1 MKSAK
6 LYILALSFIS
16 LSRSVS
22 LNVIARGLFLLPF
35 ILLIIISFFQFNQK
49 LKELFLHSFLILALI
64 YAPPPSDKIC
74 FSPFK
79 HDNVNETDYKKL
91 HDAGLPN
98 TIGKGKMGMY
108 PQLFQK
114 KYLGFE
120 FIKRQQ
126 KQDDFVSL
134 IFLIIKISF
143 SLLAIISL
151 IKLGYSSKVRLT
163 RLREIEE
170 SFLYEK
176 YRFNVLTDKFDDL
189 FSSEGEQR
197 FMKDQDQIISRDIIR
212 VIWR

>member
-1 MKSAK
+1 MIYSGKSQVPNLSK
-6 LYILALSFIS
+6 SLYKNSI
-16 LSRSVS
+16 
-22 LNVIARGLFLLPF
+22 
-35 ILLIIISFFQFNQK
+35 FF
-49 LKELFLHSFLILALI
+49 
-64 YAPPPSDKIC
+64 
-74 FSPFK
+74 
-79 HDNVNETDYKKL
+79 
-91 HDAGLPN
+91 
-98 TIGKGKMGMY
+98 
-108 PQLFQK
+108 K
-114 KYLGFE
+114 KYLSSVL
-120 FIKRQQ
+120 IKRQQ
-126 KQDDFVSL
+126 KQDNFVSL

-163 RLREIEE
+163 RLREIED

>member
-1 MKSAK
+1 MFYSVKYQVLNLSKSFYK
-6 LYILALSFIS
+6 NSIFHKKNLG
-16 LSRSVS
+16 SV
-22 LNVIARGLFLLPF
+22 L
-35 ILLIIISFFQFNQK
+35 
-49 LKELFLHSFLILALI
+49 
-64 YAPPPSDKIC
+64 
-74 FSPFK
+74 
-79 HDNVNETDYKKL
+79 
-91 HDAGLPN
+91 
-98 TIGKGKMGMY
+98 
-108 PQLFQK
+108 
-114 KYLGFE
+114 
-120 FIKRQQ
+120 IKRQQ
-126 KQDDFVSL
+126 RHDNFVSL

-176 YRFNVLTDKFDDL
+176 YRFNLLTDKFDDL

>member
-1 MKSAK
+1 MIHSVKYQVLNLSKSFYK
-6 LYILALSFIS
+6 NSIL
-16 LSRSVS
+16 
-22 LNVIARGLFLLPF
+22 N
-35 ILLIIISFFQFNQK
+35 
-49 LKELFLHSFLILALI
+49 
-64 YAPPPSDKIC
+64 
-74 FSPFK
+74 
-79 HDNVNETDYKKL
+79 
-91 HDAGLPN
+91 
-98 TIGKGKMGMY
+98 
-108 PQLFQK
+108 K
-114 KYLGFE
+114 KYLGSV

-126 KQDDFVSL
+126 KQDNFVSL

-163 RLREIEE
+163 RLREIED